1 MSIKCIYESKTLQ
14 GDRIILIYELHK
26 MKLIPFRFQRIT
38 RRQGGGNEAYCTR
51 VTFRLYAEEADNA
64 ANKVSQRKRI
74 GIRYS
79 LIIVF
84 LVFMFLGCA
93 SNNEQVKKSKA
104 IKTACCEQTVSV
116 EAKKPDKIPIAPE
129 LKENPESVVLIKI
142 KELKQQLIINGVPGE
157 WFDEQ
162 IQNETF
168 RIHYNIDQYFQK
180 SAEKQTDHDKKY
192 DIAWYFA
199 RLDVDAKI
207 EKGKTFIENRNEI
220 FNRAEARH
228 GIHKE
233 LIAAIIGIET
243 NFADLQQRGKFYAFN
258 SLVSQY
264 IFANRMKFAVRE
276 ITALY
281 KFSLMTGHPPQY
293 FTSSYAGAIG
303 WGQFIPSSL
312 LAFFID
318 SNGIDDDIDPFDIE
332 DTIFSVE
339 NYLYK
344 NNLTG
349 ENISDYDSKYKA
361 VFAYNH
367 SDVYVKAV
375 LYIYDGLRDYFSPE
389 ESEIDEEE

>member
-1 MSIKCIYESKTLQ
+1 M
-14 GDRIILIYELHK
+14 
-26 MKLIPFRFQRIT
+26 
-38 RRQGGGNEAYCTR
+38 
-51 VTFRLYAEEADNA
+51 
-64 ANKVSQRKRI
+64 
-74 GIRYS
+74 
-79 LIIVF
+79 
-84 LVFMFLGCA
+84 VFMFLGCA
-93 SNNEQVKKSKA
+93 SNNEQVKKNQIIKA
-104 IKTACCEQTVSV
+104 KTHDE
-116 EAKKPDKIPIAPE
+116 IPIAPE
-129 LKENPESVVLIKI
+129 LKKNPDSVVVVKI
-142 KELKQQLIINGVPGE
+142 KELKHQLIMNGVSGE

-162 IQNETF
+162 IHNKTF
-168 RIHYNIDQYFQK
+168 RIHSNINQYFQK
-180 SAEKQTDHDKKY
+180 SAEKQTDHDKKH

-199 RLDVDAKI
+199 RVGVDAKI
-207 EKGKTFIENRNEI
+207 EKGKPFIEKHIEM

-243 NFADLQQRGKFYAFN
+243 NFADQQQRGKFYAFN

-264 IFANRMKFAVRE
+264 IFTNRIKFAVRE

-281 KFSLMTGHPPQY
+281 KFSRMTGHPPQY

-318 SNGIDDDIDPFDIE
+318 ANGIDDEIDPFSIE

-344 NNLTG
+344 NKLSG
-349 ENISDYDSKYKA
+349 ENIGDYDSKYKA

-375 LYIYDGLRDYFSPE
+375 LYIYDGLWDYLSPIWRREVNE
-389 ESEIDEEE
+389 ERKVSF

>member
-1 MSIKCIYESKTLQ
+1 M
-14 GDRIILIYELHK
+14 
-26 MKLIPFRFQRIT
+26 
-38 RRQGGGNEAYCTR
+38 
-51 VTFRLYAEEADNA
+51 
-64 ANKVSQRKRI
+64 
-74 GIRYS
+74 
-79 LIIVF
+79 
-84 LVFMFLGCA
+84 VFMFLGCA
-93 SNNEQVKKSKA
+93 SNNEQVKKNQIIKA
-104 IKTACCEQTVSV
+104 KTHDE
-116 EAKKPDKIPIAPE
+116 IPIAPE
-129 LKENPESVVLIKI
+129 LKENQESIFLVKI
-142 KELKQQLIINGVPGE
+142 KELKQLLIINGVPGE

-168 RIHYNIDQYFQK
+168 LIHSNIDQYFQK
-180 SAEKQTDHDKKY
+180 SAEKQTDHDKKH

-199 RLDVDAKI
+199 RLDVNAKI
-207 EKGKTFIENRNEI
+207 KKGKTFIENHIEI
-220 FNRAEARH
+220 FNRAEAKH

-243 NFADLQQRGKFYAFN
+243 NFADCQQRGKFYAFN

-264 IFANRMKFAVRE
+264 IFANRTKFAVRE

-281 KFSLMTGHPPQY
+281 KFSRMTGHPPQY

-318 SNGIDDDIDPFDIE
+318 SNGIDDDIDPFSID

-344 NNLTG
+344 NKLSG
-349 ENISDYDSKYKA
+349 ENIGDYDSRYKA

-375 LYIYDGLRDYFSPE
+375 LYIYDHLRDN
-389 ESEIDEEE
+389 

>member
-1 MSIKCIYESKTLQ
+1 
-14 GDRIILIYELHK
+14 
-26 MKLIPFRFQRIT
+26 MKL
-38 RRQGGGNEAYCTR
+38 
-51 VTFRLYAEEADNA
+51 
-64 ANKVSQRKRI
+64 K
-74 GIRYS
+74 YS
-79 LIIVF
+79 LSIVFIVF
-84 LVFMFLGCA
+84 LFLGCA
-93 SNNEQVKKSKA
+93 SNNEQVKKDPLTKA
-104 IKTACCEQTVSV
+104 KTHDE
-116 EAKKPDKIPIAPE
+116 IPIATE
-129 LKENPESVVLIKI
+129 LKTNPESVIVVKI
-142 KELKQQLIINGVPGE
+142 KELKCQLIMNRVPGE

-162 IQNETF
+162 MQNKTF
-168 RIHYNIDQYFQK
+168 RIHSNIDQYFQK
-180 SAEKQTDHDKKY
+180 SAEKQTDHDKKH

-199 RLDVDAKI
+199 RIGVDAKI
-207 EKGKTFIENRNEI
+207 EKGKTFIENHSDI

-243 NFADLQQRGKFYAFN
+243 NFADHQQRGKFYAFN

-264 IFANRMKFAVRE
+264 IFTNRTKFAVRE

-281 KFSLMTGHPPQY
+281 KFSRMTGHPPQY

-318 SNGIDDDIDPFDIE
+318 SNGLDDDIDPFDIE

-344 NNLTG
+344 HKLSG
-349 ENISDYDSKYKA
+349 ENIGDSNSKYKA

-375 LYIYDGLRDYFSPE
+375 LYIYDGLRDYFSPT
-389 ESEIDEEE
+389 

>member
-1 MSIKCIYESKTLQ
+1 M
-14 GDRIILIYELHK
+14 
-26 MKLIPFRFQRIT
+26 
-38 RRQGGGNEAYCTR
+38 
-51 VTFRLYAEEADNA
+51 
-64 ANKVSQRKRI
+64 
-74 GIRYS
+74 
-79 LIIVF
+79 VF
-84 LVFMFLGCA
+84 IFLGCA
-93 SNNEQVKKSKA
+93 FNNEQVEKDQIIKA
-104 IKTACCEQTVSV
+104 KTHDE
-116 EAKKPDKIPIAPE
+116 IPIAPE
-129 LKENPESVVLIKI
+129 LKENSDSVVTAKI
-142 KELKQQLIINGVPGE
+142 KELKQQLIMNGVSGE

-168 RIHYNIDQYFQK
+168 RFHYNIGQYFHK

-192 DIAWYFA
+192 NVSWYFT
-199 RLDVDAKI
+199 RIGVDAKI
-207 EKGKTFIENRNEI
+207 EKGKPFIEKHIEM
-220 FNRAEARH
+220 FNRAEAKH

-243 NFADLQQRGKFYAFN
+243 NFADRQQRGKFYAFN

-264 IFANRMKFAVRE
+264 IFTNRIKFAVRE

-281 KFSLMTGHPPQY
+281 KFSQMTEHPPQY

-312 LAFFID
+312 MAFFID
-318 SNGIDDDIDPFDIE
+318 SNGLDDDIDPFDIE

-344 NNLTG
+344 NNLSE
-349 ENISDYDSKYKA
+349 ENISNYNSRYRA

-375 LYIYDGLRDYFSPE
+375 LYIYDGLHDYFSPAEPEVRTE
-389 ESEIDEEE
+389 E

>member
-1 MSIKCIYESKTLQ
+1 
-14 GDRIILIYELHK
+14 
-26 MKLIPFRFQRIT
+26 
-38 RRQGGGNEAYCTR
+38 
-51 VTFRLYAEEADNA
+51 
-64 ANKVSQRKRI
+64 
-74 GIRYS
+74 
-79 LIIVF
+79 
-84 LVFMFLGCA
+84 MFLGCA
-93 SNNEQVKKSKA
+93 SNNEQVKKNQIIKA
-104 IKTACCEQTVSV
+104 KTHDE
-116 EAKKPDKIPIAPE
+116 IPIAPE
-129 LKENPESVVLIKI
+129 LKKNPDSVVVVKI
-142 KELKQQLIINGVPGE
+142 KELKHQLIMNGVSGE

-162 IQNETF
+162 IHNKTF
-168 RIHYNIDQYFQK
+168 RIHSNINQYFQK
-180 SAEKQTDHDKKY
+180 SAEKQTDHDKKH
-192 DIAWYFA
+192 DITWYFA
-199 RLDVDAKI
+199 RVGVDAKI
-207 EKGKTFIENRNEI
+207 EKGKPFIEKHIEM

-243 NFADLQQRGKFYAFN
+243 NFADQQQRGKFYAFN

-264 IFANRMKFAVRE
+264 IFTNRMKFAVRE

-281 KFSLMTGHPPQY
+281 KFSRMTGHPPQY

-318 SNGIDDDIDPFDIE
+318 ANGIDDDIDPFSIE

-349 ENISDYDSKYKA
+349 ENIGNYDSEYKA

-375 LYIYDGLRDYFSPE
+375 LFIYDHLRNY
-389 ESEIDEEE
+389 